1 MTPTLFFDL
10 DGTLID
16 SADAITR
23 CVAYAFERID
33 EPLPDAAELRRW
45 LGPPLRD
52 SFRTVLHD
60 EARVERAIAFYR
72 ERFDAVGC
80 TEHRLYDGVGAVIEA
95 LSERGHRVAVVTAKN
110 EPHARRIVGGF
121 DFAHHFDTIVGAT
134 VDGRVS
140 HKPELIGEAMARLA
154 LHAHECVMIGD
165 RHLDIDGA
173 RHHRMRA
180 IGVLWG
186 FGSREEL
193 AHADALV
200 ATPQELVAVV

>member
-1 MTPTLFFDL
+1 MKPTLFFDL

-23 CVAYAFERID
+23 CVAYAFERIG

-52 SFRTVLHD
+52 SFRSVLHD
-60 EARVERAIAFYR
+60 DERIERAIGFYR
-72 ERFDAVGC
+72 ERFDAVGH
-80 TEHRLYDGVGAVIEA
+80 TEHRLYDGIGAAIET
-95 LSERGHRVAVVTAKN
+95 LSDRGHRVAVVTAKN
-110 EPHARRIVGGF
+110 EPHARRIVASF

-134 VDGRVS
+134 LDGRVS

-173 RHHRMRA
+173 RHHGMRA

-186 FGSREEL
+186 FGTREEL

-200 ATPQELVAVV
+200 NSPRDLIAAT

>member
-1 MTPTLFFDL
+1 M
-10 DGTLID
+10 
-16 SADAITR
+16 TR
-23 CVAYAFERID
+23 CVAYAFERIG

-52 SFRTVLHD
+52 DSFRSVLHD
-60 EARVERAIAFYR
+60 DERIERAIGFYR
-72 ERFDAVGC
+72 ERFDAVGF
-80 TEHRLYDGVGAVIEA
+80 TEHRLYDGIGAAIEA
-95 LSERGHRVAVVTAKN
+95 LSDRGHRVAVVTAKN
-110 EPHARRIVGGF
+110 EPHARRIVAGF

-134 VDGRVS
+134 LDGRVS

-173 RHHRMRA
+173 RHHGMRA

-186 FGSREEL
+186 FGTREEL

-200 ATPQELVAVV
+200 DTPAHLINAM